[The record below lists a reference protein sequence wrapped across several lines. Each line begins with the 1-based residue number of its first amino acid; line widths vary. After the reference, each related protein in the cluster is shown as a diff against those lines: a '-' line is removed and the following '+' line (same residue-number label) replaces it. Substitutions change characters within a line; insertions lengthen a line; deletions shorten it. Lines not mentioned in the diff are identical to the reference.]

1 VKNLRRQDARIVVG
15 LFYVVAARR
24 VLCELYHQKLYGQSY
39 VWFFIGWYEDDWFE
53 INLEKEGITCTKEQM
68 RMAAEGHLT
77 TEALMW
83 NQNNDTTISGMTAE
97 DFRKRLNKLLKDDGY
112 DIDNDRYP
120 EGYQEAPLAYDAVW
134 SVALGKFRA
143 HIRNPASWRPIIVLS
158 ILPSLCLLSAFNRT
172 MERLSKLGNSLK
184 NFTYENKEIAD
195 EIYAAVNSTQF
206 LGVSVCR
213 ALARKL
219 LVCSRSKC

>member
-1 VKNLRRQDARIVVG
+1 MYKLYEYTQVYKLVKLSQTVEDLEARCKEAGIEIVTRQSFLSDPTDAVKNLRRQDARIVVG

-68 RMAAEGHLT
+68 RMAAEGHMT

-134 SVALGKFRA
+134 SVALGEFPEHTRD
-143 HIRNPASWRPIIVLS
+143 IWQV
-158 ILPSLCLLSAFNRT
+158 
-172 MERLSKLGNSLK
+172 GG
-184 NFTYENKEIAD
+184 
-195 EIYAAVNSTQF
+195 Q
-206 LGVSVCR
+206 
-213 ALARKL
+213 
-219 LVCSRSKC
+219 